1 MVGEKYILAAAD
13 GAGALPFLLPVLE
26 RPVDTEEVLA
36 LADGILLTG
45 SVSNVAPHRY
55 GGEAPRTG
63 TRLDER
69 RDATNLALIE
79 GALARGVPLLAICRG
94 FQELNVALGGSL
106 FQQVHEQPGRLDHRS
121 KSADPVDVQYG
132 PAHSVIVAP
141 GGLLASLVPGPSFEV
156 NSVHSQ
162 GIDRLAPGLIAEA
175 HAPDGQI
182 EAVRVR
188 DAKGFALGVQWHP
201 EWEFSKNPVSR
212 AILSAFGAA
221 CRARADKK
229 DRLNKKDWA

>member
-13 GAGALPFLLPVLE
+13 GAGAMPLLLPVLE
-26 RPVDTEEVLA
+26 RPVDTAEVLA

-55 GGEAPRTG
+55 GGDAPRSG

-79 GALARGVPLLAICRG
+79 GALGDGVPLLAICRG
-94 FQELNVALGGSL
+94 FQELNVALGGTL

-121 KSADPVDVQYG
+121 KSADPVEVQYG
-132 PAHSVIVAP
+132 PAHSVTVAP
-141 GGLLASLVPGPSFEV
+141 GGLLASLVPSPSFEV

-188 DAKGFALGVQWHP
+188 DAKGFALAVQWHP

-212 AILSAFGAA
+212 AILSAFGVAI
-221 CRARADKK
+221 RAHKK
-229 DRLNKKDWA
+229 DKS